1 MEIETVTVE
10 ETDSDAVVSGGSVFS
25 EPGESDVQTEDT
37 LVNEMSDEYAN
48 YLDFETPKEK
58 VNFEESIEDMLTR
71 LDEYCGLVDM
81 IRSDTSLCL
90 NKNMMDLQQKSMR
103 MQRIFER
110 IDKLEEFVGH
120 VRQNVATMED
130 LVNKAEDEMGTFS
143 NIKKMITNISL
154 PTFIKK
160 PTQSKP
166 RSDSR
171 PKFIQPEIFCTDD
184 YFGSKDRVVNEPNEE
199 RIHIAAEVFEG
210 EA

>member
-81 IRSDTSLCL
+81 
-90 NKNMMDLQQKSMR
+90 
-103 MQRIFER
+103 
-110 IDKLEEFVGH
+110 EFVGH